1 MFLLHCFS
9 IKSTLF
15 QFDHFLL
22 FFVSDFL
29 ENLKQKQRARL
40 KDKMNNVNAQPI
52 PNGQDHQKG
61 KENNANGKAAPPL
74 QGYEERVNTQTY
86 PATTVPVAAL
96 RNTPTIPTL
105 QITKPSPAPRLSLGQ
120 GSPIKLTPPIIQ
132 QTNKPD
138 DTEGYKN
145 DIDFTT
151 PKSGFNTL
159 DNTVIE
165 NNNTDITVC
174 ANPADLK
181 NGNIKY
187 HGNLTQDYLNSS
199 TTSGSDHFMRAC
211 DILNS
216 SFHSTSSSCENE
228 PFRNHVDPPPL
239 PPKPKVLPI
248 KPSNWG
254 HNLVTDDALI
264 NMRMQEVSLPEVG
277 QENPDRTKRTV
288 YLDQPSSSFV

>member
-1 MFLLHCFS
+1 
-9 IKSTLF
+9 
-15 QFDHFLL
+15 
-22 FFVSDFL
+22 
-29 ENLKQKQRARL
+29 
-40 KDKMNNVNAQPI
+40 MNNVSAQPI
-52 PNGQDHQKG
+52 LNGQDHQKG
-61 KENNANGKAAPPL
+61 KENKVVPPF
-74 QGYEERVNTQTY
+74 QGYEERVNPQTY
-86 PATTVPVAAL
+86 PTTTVPVAAL
-96 RNTPTIPTL
+96 RNTPTIPPL

-132 QTNKPD
+132 STIATNKPD
-138 DTEGYKN
+138 DSEGYKN
-145 DIDFTT
+145 DIDFSTS
-151 PKSGFNTL
+151 KSGFNTL

-165 NNNTDITVC
+165 NNNLDITVC
-174 ANPADLK
+174 ANPSKTFATDADLK

-264 NMRMQEVSLPEVG
+264 NVRMQEVSLPEVG
-277 QENPDRTKRTV
+277 QKENPDRTKRTV